1 METLGWV
8 QDYSSTSMYSIYNR
22 DNNYWL
28 NYGCVT
34 IGNEMMMYACTMY
47 PFQPGL
53 DRPMTQGLLKAS
65 AEPSATQL

>member
-34 IGNEMMMYACTMY
+34 IGNSNK
-47 PFQPGL
+47 
-53 DRPMTQGLLKAS
+53 PMTRTVS
-65 AEPSATQL
+65 STR